1 MERNINKMMT
11 LCGKEYYRLKRLHK
25 DQTESRD
32 QRMKN
37 RVKRIIIIMDH
48 FYIAHSPL
56 SVSGDSE

>member
-1 MERNINKMMT
+1 MMT

-37 RVKRIIIIMDH
+37 KVKRIIIIMDH